1 MSMID
6 DAINGGLEPDFGV
19 PRRTL
24 KNLPNPTPNI
34 DDEIVRAVLGKPLPD
49 GYPVPNFVEKIKQL
63 ITDARVEA
71 VQELKRRWNDD
82 RKTMDYSPATYQF
95 ICDKYIKE
103 LKENKR

>member
-1 MSMID
+1 MSKILSD
-6 DAINGGLEPDFGV
+6 EDGDTIWND
-19 PRRTL
+19 
-24 KNLPNPTPNI
+24 PTPNI
-34 DDEIVRAVLGKPLPD
+34 DDEIDKICQTLAWAGSYIDSGQQVVD
-49 GYPVPNFVEKIKQL
+49 EISIEKATQAISQL